1 MRRLVSLLLALVL
14 AVAMMPAAAAAGDE
28 AANAADALNA
38 LGLFSGTGTDAAGKP
53 IYDLGRQPTR
63 QESITMLVKL
73 VGGAQESSKGGWKTP
88 FTDVDD
94 WAKNWV
100 GYAYAKGLTAGTS
113 ATTFGA
119 NDKTTAAQY
128 LTFLLKALGYDATS
142 DFSWD
147 KAWELSD
154 RIGLTGGE
162 YGAQSTFT
170 RGDMAILSNRA
181 LDVKMKGTTRTLR
194 AVLVEQG
201 ALKAVTVTVG
211 LPKLETVQSHSDN
224 ALTRWIQEQTG
235 YKLDFTFFASE
246 TREWRTQVE
255 TILGAGLPAPDLLY
269 GTVLYGEVRCAFG
282 EYGKLMDLM
291 PWFNSKMV
299 MNRYD
304 FQEQAA
310 QYYPKTTLDRIL
322 YLGQA
327 ANNGLYGFPCIRV
340 TGEEVKYGAYIPS
353 NSKHP
358 EAAFQILMLLSS
370 REGAARV
377 RYGQPGVDWVWDG
390 ETICVLND
398 SAFAGKTSSTWG
410 VIG

>member
-1 MRRLVSLLLALVL
+1 MKRLISVLLALVL
-14 AVAMMPAAAAAGDE
+14 AVGLMPGAAAAGDE
-28 AANAADALNA
+28 AITAADALNA

-53 IYDLGRQPTR
+53 IYDLDRQPTR
-63 QESITMLVKL
+63 QEAITMLVKL

-128 LTFLLKALGYDATS
+128 LTFILKALGYDATS

-147 KAWELSD
+147 KAWDLAD

-162 YGAQSTFT
+162 YGPQSTFT
-170 RGDMAILSNRA
+170 RADMAILSNRA
-181 LDVKMKGTTRTLR
+181 LDIKMKGDTRTLR
-194 AVLVEQG
+194 AVLVERG
-201 ALKAVTVTVG
+201 ALKPVTVSIG
-211 LPKLETVQSHSDN
+211 IPKPETVDHTNN
-224 ALTRWIQEQTG
+224 ALTRWIEEQTG
-235 YKLDFTFFASE
+235 YKLEFTFFLSE
-246 TREWRTQVE
+246 AREWRTQVE
-255 TILGAGLPAPDLLY
+255 TMLGSGQPAPDLLY

-291 PWFNSKMV
+291 PWFNSKMM

-304 FQEQAA
+304 FREQAA
-310 QYYPKTTLDRIL
+310 RYYPKTSLDRLL

-340 TGEEVKYGAYIPS
+340 TGEEMEYGAYIPAG
-353 NSKHP
+353 SKQP

-390 ETICVLND
+390 EAIRVLND
-398 SAFAGKTSSTWG
+398 SAFTGKTGTTWG
-410 VIG
+410 VMG

>member
-1 MRRLVSLLLALVL
+1 MKRLVSLLLALVL
-14 AVAMMPAAAAAGDE
+14 AVMMMPGAAAAGDE
-28 AANAADALNA
+28 AMAAADALNA
-38 LGLFSGTGTDAAGKP
+38 LGLFSGTGTDGAGRP

-63 QESITMLVKL
+63 QEAITMLVKL
-73 VGGAQESSKGGWKTP
+73 AGGAQEASKGGWNTP

-128 LTFLLKALGYDATS
+128 LTFILKALGYDATS

-147 KAWELSD
+147 KAWDLSD
-154 RIGLTGGE
+154 KIGLTGGE
-162 YGAQSTFT
+162 YGPQSTFT
-170 RGDMAILSNRA
+170 RGDMAVLSNRA
-181 LDVKMKGTTRTLR
+181 LDIKMKGDTRTLR
-194 AVLVEQG
+194 AVLVAQG
-201 ALKAVTVTVG
+201 ALKPVKVSIG
-211 LPKLETVQSHSDN
+211 IPKLETVDHTDN
-224 ALTRWIQEQTG
+224 ALTRWIEEQTG
-235 YKLDFTFFASE
+235 YKLDFTFFLSN
-246 TREWRTQVE
+246 TRQWRTQVE
-255 TILGAGLPAPDLLY
+255 TMLGSGQPAPDLLY
-269 GTVLYGEVRCAFG
+269 GTVLYGEVRCTFG

-291 PWFNSKMV
+291 PWFNSEMV

-304 FQEQAA
+304 FREQAA
-310 QYYPKTTLDRIL
+310 RYYPGTALDRLL

-340 TGEEVKYGAYIPS
+340 TGEEVQYGAYIPS
-353 NSKHP
+353 SSKHP
-358 EAAFQILMLLSS
+358 EAAFQILMLLSG

-390 ETICVLND
+390 EAIRVLND
-398 SAFAGKTSSTWG
+398 GAFTGKTKTTWG
-410 VIG
+410 IIG